1 MRVNCRKC
9 SRPISVTD
17 VIQSSNGR
25 LQHLD
30 CARSGGLTPEERAL
44 LFVYCSEHAVAR
56 CLSCDRDFRMTQL
69 AADLFDGRTNLCPRC
84 RADLTENVRGHLFT
98 CVTLPSEIRRRT
110 QDVRDAAQRLIK
122 QSRQTIERSDVLIRE
137 AEAHLQER
145 QQALRAAMARRAGN
159 NR

>member
-1 MRVNCRKC
+1 MQVNCPRC
-9 SRPISVTD
+9 SRLISVTD
-17 VIQSSNGR
+17 VIQLSNGR

-44 LFVYCSEHAVAR
+44 LFVYCSDHVVAR
-56 CLSCDRDFRMTQL
+56 CLSCDISYRYTEL
-69 AADLFDGRTNLCPRC
+69 AADLFDGRTNLCTRC
-84 RADLTENVRGHLFT
+84 RADLTENVRGHLFS
-98 CVTLPSEIRRRT
+98 CVTLPSEIRQRT

-122 QSRQTIERSDVLIRE
+122 QSQQAMDQSDVLIRE

-159 NR
+159 NK

>member
-30 CARSGGLTPEERAL
+30 CARSGGLTTEERAL
-44 LFVYCSEHAVAR
+44 LFVYCSEHTVAR

-69 AADLFDGRTNLCPRC
+69 AADLFDGRTILCPRC

-98 CVTLPSEIRRRT
+98 CVTLPSEIRQRT

-159 NR
+159 NK

>member
-9 SRPISVTD
+9 SRPISVTA
-17 VIQSSNGR
+17 VIEPYNGR
-25 LQHLD
+25 LPHSD
-30 CARSGGLTPEERAL
+30 CARSGGLAPEERAL
-44 LFVYCSEHAVAR
+44 LFGYRSAHAVAR
-56 CLSCDRDFRMTQL
+56 CRPCDPDFRMTQL

-84 RADLTENVRGHLFT
+84 RADLTENVRGHLFP
-98 CVTLPSEIRRRT
+98 CVTLPSEIRQRT